1 MPYPDIV
8 GAIVCAPCELCVV
21 FVSIDNRGLFVAR
34 VEGDSWCMLELD
46 VDRKSCEAG
55 DFLRRLN
62 GSRLVFIPKEEDDT
76 CMLQEDVCEREGNVK
91 EQAGTTA
98 VYIDRHAVDPCTCS
112 NS

>member
-21 FVSIDNRGLFVAR
+21 FVSIDNRGLFVVR

-76 CMLQEDVCEREGNVK
+76 CMLQEDVCV
-91 EQAGTTA
+91 
-98 VYIDRHAVDPCTCS
+98 
-112 NS
+112 

>member
-1 MPYPDIV
+1 M
-8 GAIVCAPCELCVV
+8 V
-21 FVSIDNRGLFVAR
+21 FVSIDNRGLFVVR

-62 GSRLVFIPKEEDDT
+62 GSRLVFIPKEEVDT
-76 CMLQEDVCEREGNVK
+76 CMLQEDVCVREGNVR

-98 VYIDRHAVDPCTCS
+98 VYIDRHAVDPCTYS